1 MKQCFLD
8 VLHFETTFETD
19 RKVENRTIL
28 AHVRTMS
35 ILAKVNW
42 QTVKPTIRERI
53 SFIFNNDLFS
63 DVKFVVRGANGEG
76 ESKRRKQVIPA
87 HKFVLSISSPVFEA
101 MFYGELAE
109 TGDTIELPD
118 CEHDSLLELFRYMY
132 SDEVNLSGRNV
143 MGVLYLAKKYM
154 VPSLADKCA
163 EYLQEN
169 LDQSNVFGILP
180 EAQKYEEKNL
190 VDQCW
195 KVIDEQTEEAVKS
208 DEFVTIEKSLL
219 EAIVERDTL
228 NIQEIELFKTVNLW
242 AAKRCEE
249 QGLSTDGSEKRR
261 ILGERIVK
269 GIRFPVMTQHEFA
282 AVVVDCKILSQDES
296 LSLFKYFSSVPD
308 TAVGFPEITRTGLKE
323 LRYERCRRYG
333 SVVYTE
339 SGYSYSHMKDCLA
352 FIVGKEISLLGVT
365 LCGSKS
371 NIYSVT
377 VRVRNLKKKED
388 LITTTGTFPSVYIK
402 AEPCFYY
409 GFDIFFDRPVF
420 LERNVMYGLEARISG
435 ANSCSCQK
443 GKAAVVSSGVTF
455 RFEVC
460 CGVNNGTNVAHGQFP
475 EILFTECQTT
485 RPKDN

>member
-101 MFYGELAE
+101 MFNGELAE

-228 NIQEIELFKTVNLW
+228 NIQEIELFKAVNLW

-282 AVVVDCKILSQDES
+282 AVVVDCKILSEEEA

-308 TAVGFPEITRTGLKE
+308 TAVGFPEMKR
-323 LRYERCRRYG
+323 LRYERCRRYS
-333 SVVYTE
+333 SVVHTE
-339 SGYSYSHMKDCLA
+339 PGYSYSHMKDCLA
-352 FIVGKEISLLGVT
+352 FIVDKEISLLGVT

-388 LITTTGTFPSVYIK
+388 LMAKTGTFPSVYIK

-443 GKAAVVSSGVTF
+443 GKAVVVSSEVTF
-455 RFEVC
+455 RFKVC
-460 CGVNNGTNVAHGQFP
+460 CGVNNGTNVGHGQFS
-475 EILFTECQTT
+475 EILFT
-485 RPKDN
+485 P